1 MERITSFK
9 PRFAMTVHKSQG
21 STFTENYSI
30 YEYEDMTSRM
40 LYVALTRAR
49 DKQQI
54 NFCKIEDYKPH
65 TGYIYCYEYSGRCY
79 IGSTNNLSKRKQE
92 HKEGTKSGYTKFKK
106 AIKEYGFDNFNYKV
120 LETIRYSNIRELWRL
135 EDEYII
141 KYNCIEN
148 GFNVRKNIFN
158 NI

>member
-54 NFCKIEDYKPH
+54 NFCKIDDYKPH
-65 TGYIYCYEYSGRCY
+65 TGYIYIY
-79 IGSTNNLSKRKQE
+79 IVMNILVDVTLVQPIIYLNENKNTRKEQKQVTLNLKKQ
-92 HKEGTKSGYTKFKK
+92 
-106 AIKEYGFDNFNYKV
+106 
-120 LETIRYSNIRELWRL
+120 
-135 EDEYII
+135 
-141 KYNCIEN
+141 
-148 GFNVRKNIFN
+148 
-158 NI
+158 

>member
-54 NFCKIEDYKPH
+54 NFCKIDDYKPH
-65 TGYIYCYEYSGRCY
+65 TGYIYCYEYSGMY
-79 IGSTNNLSKRKQE
+79 YVGSTNNLKKRKEE
-92 HKEGTKSGYTKFKK
+92 HREGLKAGNTKFQK
-106 AIKEYGFDNFNYKV
+106 AIKEYGFDKFNYKV
-120 LETIRYSNIRELWRL
+120 EETITYSNIRELWGL
-135 EDEYII
+135 EDTYIT
-141 KYNCIEN
+141 KHNSIEN
-148 GFNVRKNIFN
+148 GYNYRYNKLYN
-158 NI
+158 

>member
-54 NFCKIEDYKPH
+54 N
-65 TGYIYCYEYSGRCY
+65 
-79 IGSTNNLSKRKQE
+79 L
-92 HKEGTKSGYTKFKK
+92 
-106 AIKEYGFDNFNYKV
+106 
-120 LETIRYSNIRELWRL
+120 
-135 EDEYII
+135 
-141 KYNCIEN
+141 
-148 GFNVRKNIFN
+148 
-158 NI
+158 

>member
-54 NFCKIEDYKPH
+54 NFCKIDDYKPH
-65 TGYIYCYEYSGRCY
+65 TGYIYIVMNILVDVTLVQPIIYLNENKN
-79 IGSTNNLSKRKQE
+79 TKKEQKQVTLNLKKQ
-92 HKEGTKSGYTKFKK
+92 
-106 AIKEYGFDNFNYKV
+106 
-120 LETIRYSNIRELWRL
+120 
-135 EDEYII
+135 
-141 KYNCIEN
+141 
-148 GFNVRKNIFN
+148 
-158 NI
+158 